1 MRAFNIAVTCVVVA
15 CLSGALLLLLKA
27 VVLTHRANRQMSSDT
42 AHVPHR

>member
-27 VVLTHRANRQMSSDT
+27 VVLTRRANREMPPDA